1 MPNWCHNRV
10 TVSFNDSPKSV
21 EVLELFKEVDEHNRP
36 VLFDKVLPIPKDLN
50 SVDEYNWRCDNWG
63 CKWSPRQFDF
73 TVEDCDYIEVE
84 FDTPWSPASG
94 ICEALRDKYDDMKFT
109 WFYDEPG
116 MEFCGYL

>member
-10 TVSFNDSPKSV
+10 TVSFNDSSKSA
-21 EVLELFKEVDEHNRP
+21 EVLELFKAIDKDNRP
-36 VLFDKVLPIPKDLN
+36 TLFEKVLPVPNNLT
-50 SVDEYNWRCDNWG
+50 SAAEYNWRCDNWG

-94 ICEALRDKYDDMKFT
+94 ICEALRDKYDDMNFT

-116 MEFCGYL
+116 MQFCGYL